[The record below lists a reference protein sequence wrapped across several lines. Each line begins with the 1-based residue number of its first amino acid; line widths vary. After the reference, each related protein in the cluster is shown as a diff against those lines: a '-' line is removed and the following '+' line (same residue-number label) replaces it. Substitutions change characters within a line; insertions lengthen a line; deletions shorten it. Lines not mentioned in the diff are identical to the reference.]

1 MSQLPVISGA
11 ECIKALEKVNYFV
24 DRQRG
29 SHIIL
34 IREEPRTTVT
44 VPNHKELDKGTLR
57 AIIRQ
62 AGLSVDEFVTLL

>member
-29 SHIIL
+29 SHVIL

-62 AGLSVDEFVTLL
+62 AGLSVDEFVSLL

>member
-11 ECIKALEKVNYFV
+11 ECIKALENVDFFV

-44 VPNHKELDKGTLR
+44 VKSCIQNT
-57 AIIRQ
+57 
-62 AGLSVDEFVTLL
+62 

>member
-11 ECIKALEKVNYFV
+11 ECIKALEKVDYFV

-62 AGLSVDEFVTLL
+62 AGLSVDEFITLL

>member
-1 MSQLPVISGA
+1 MSQLPVISGT
-11 ECIKALEKVNYFV
+11 ECIKALEKVDFFV

-62 AGLSVDEFVTLL
+62 ADLSVDEFITLL

>member
-1 MSQLPVISGA
+1 MTQLPRISGQ
-11 ECIKALEKVNYFV
+11 ECAKALDKVGFYFK
-24 DRQRG
+24 RQHG

-34 IREEPRTTVT
+34 RRKNPFAQFV

-62 AGLSVDEFVTLL
+62 ADLNVDEFITLL

>member
-1 MSQLPVISGA
+1 M
-11 ECIKALEKVNYFV
+11 V

-62 AGLSVDEFVTLL
+62 AGLSVDEFVALL

>member
-1 MSQLPVISGA
+1 MSQLPVISGT
-11 ECIKALEKVNYFV
+11 ECIKALEKADFFV

-62 AGLSVDEFVTLL
+62 AGLSVDEFVALL